1 MSEATE
7 HHDDHGHHGPPLAV
21 YYQVFTAL
29 VILTLLTI
37 AAGQIGLEGS
47 VATAVTLTISTI
59 KATLVCRYF
68 MLLGYS
74 DRFYSFVFILSLA
87 FLALL
92 FIFTSIDWSTRD
104 ELEPDMEHHML
115 EYPLP
120 ELTR

>member
-1 MSEATE
+1 M
-7 HHDDHGHHGPPLAV
+7 
-21 YYQVFTAL
+21 
-29 VILTLLTI
+29 
-37 AAGQIGLEGS
+37 EGS

-59 KATLVCRYF
+59 KAALVCRYF

-74 DRFYSFVFILSLA
+74 DRFYTFIFLLSLA

-92 FIFTSIDWSTRD
+92 FIFTSIDWSTRAEFD
-104 ELEPDMEHHML
+104 PDMEHHML